1 MSEIC
6 WWKRQRAATTITKAH
21 IEMVYRFIIIRCTHH
36 IRHHRFSVAFCS
48 WFFPLFLFTRKQKYK
63 KNTQNTKNESLRDGK
78 SAIMTKGGIKNIK
91 ALKGEIVEREIT
103 KKKQHREKKN
113 ENRCCFC
120 INIETISVSVTFMKF
135 YELYEGKSPRQ
146 GNRKKAGEGKDG
158 FMVCERRI

>member
-1 MSEIC
+1 M
-6 WWKRQRAATTITKAH
+6 
-21 IEMVYRFIIIRCTHH
+21 
-36 IRHHRFSVAFCS
+36 
-48 WFFPLFLFTRKQKYK
+48 
-63 KNTQNTKNESLRDGK
+63 RDGK
-78 SAIMTKGGIKNIK
+78 SAIMTKGGKKNIK

-103 KKKQHREKKN
+103 KKNSTEKKN

-146 GNRKKAGEGKDG
+146 GNRKKAGESKDG